1 MWKQIC
7 ERWKSDTSAFFN
19 KLKHAAIAVGT
30 SATAVWTVNSTMGL
44 DLSEPVLAVCKY
56 TIAFCAAVG
65 LTSQLTVKDP
75 NKLTNV

>member
-7 ERWKSDTSAFFN
+7 ERWKSETSAFFV
-19 KLKHAAIAVGT
+19 KVKKAAIAVGT
-30 SATAVWTVNSTMGL
+30 SATAVWVANSTMSL
-44 DLSEPVLAVCKY
+44 DLADPVLSVCKY

-75 NKLTNV
+75 SKLSV